1 MNRAG
6 VRFCG
11 FHDEAMPWVKPIQG
25 LLPEPLAD
33 ELRRGDLAA
42 LRKKASPEVHEIVMN
57 DRILEVTKFKVQ
69 LADGRVGVGG
79 IVRDV
84 TERKQAEESL
94 RISEARYRELADTIP
109 AGVYEATVDGYFT
122 YANRTA
128 MEMFGYGEDDIRQ
141 GIHFLQVVVPEDHD
155 AAKRRSQAIREDQ
168 DLPYTDY
175 TFVRKDGSR
184 FPGLLMSKP
193 VKRNGQVVGLMG
205 VVTDISAL
213 KEAQTALRKNEAMLQ
228 SILKAVPVGI
238 AFGRERTLQW
248 SNEYYRRMT
257 GYGEDDVSGRTAR
270 LLYESE
276 EEFQRVGKA
285 LYGSIGKDGIGE
297 TQTRWKRQDGSVI
310 DVLLS
315 VTPLYP
321 DDAAQG
327 VVISALDVTEK
338 KKADGGPPG
347 ERDPVSRACR

>member
-1 MNRAG
+1 MN
-6 VRFCG
+6 
-11 FHDEAMPWVKPIQG
+11 
-25 LLPEPLAD
+25 
-33 ELRRGDLAA
+33 
-42 LRKKASPEVHEIVMN
+42 
-57 DRILEVTKFKVQ
+57 LE
-69 LADGRVGVGG
+69 DGRVGIGG
-79 IVRDV
+79 ILRDV

-128 MEMFGYGEDDIRQ
+128 MEMYGYGEDDIRQ
-141 GIHFLQVVVPEDHD
+141 GIHFLQVIAPEDHD
-155 AAKRRSQAIREDQ
+155 AAKRRSQAVREGKA
-168 DLPYTDY
+168 LPYMDY

-184 FPGLLMSKP
+184 FPGLLTSKP
-193 VKRNGQVVGLMG
+193 VKQNGQVVGLMG

-213 KEAQTALRKNEAMLQ
+213 KEAQSALRKNEAMLQ

-248 SNEYYRRMT
+248 SNEYYQRMT

-276 EEFQRVGKA
+276 EEFQRVGKE
-285 LYGSIGKDGIGE
+285 LYGSTGKDGIGE
-297 TQTRWKRQDGSVI
+297 TQTRWKRQDGSMI

-315 VTPLYP
+315 VAPALFGRCGTGGRHLGPRCHREKEGRRGPSGKRSAIPRARRSPARRDLRGGLRR
-321 DDAAQG
+321 QG
-327 VVISALDVTEK
+327 ELRQQDGPGDV
-338 KKADGGPPG
+338 
-347 ERDPVSRACR
+347 RL